1 VSRIYIKRRS
11 DCEELLMGA
20 SLEVERLDETA
31 ASSLAERLTN
41 DSQARVELGEGESCC
56 VHIETEDASLG
67 QILHMLEEWT
77 TLLGKQSLRV
87 RMNGQTY
94 ILECRK
100 KGDTPQEGVNL
111 PRSI

>member
-1 VSRIYIKRRS
+1 
-11 DCEELLMGA
+11 MGA

-31 ASSLAERLTN
+31 ASSLAERLTT
-41 DSQARVELGEGESCC
+41 DSRVRVEVGEGESCC

-77 TLLGKQSLRV
+77 TRVGTQSLRV
-87 RMNGQTY
+87 RLNGQTY

-100 KGDTPQEGVNL
+100 ERETA
-111 PRSI
+111 